1 MYIVKHI
8 PHGAFSKF
16 ESPTIFVTPDIETG
30 KDEIQKRLGEE
41 VEFEPKTLSRVVT
54 KNDGKSYCEGY
65 PDTTGERWQAQG
77 PRHSHITITPIDFV
91 E

>member
-8 PHGAFSKF
+8 PHGVFTKS
-16 ESPTIFVTPDIETG
+16 EHPTIFVTPDIETG

-41 VEFEPKTLSRVVT
+41 IEFKPGTFSRVVT
-54 KNDGKSYCEGY
+54 KDNGEQYYEGY
-65 PDTTGERWQAQG
+65 QDTTGERWQAQG
-77 PRHSHITITPIDFV
+77 PRYSHITITPIDFV